1 MALKQQKEINILLL
15 GETGVGKST
24 FINAFANY
32 LTYETMEEAEKG
44 ELISLIPTEFTVT
57 DADYQER
64 RVKIGD
70 DINEINKIGQS
81 ATQQCKAYC
90 FTYGN
95 ILVRLID
102 TPGVGDTR
110 GIEQDKMNF
119 ANLLSFIGEYD
130 EIHLICILLK
140 PNNSRITV
148 TFEFCVKQLLCHL
161 QKSASKNMIFLFTN
175 ARSTFYRPGDT
186 STSLREILKEIQSR
200 PPFVEIPF
208 KKETIYCLD
217 NEAFR
222 FLVALY
228 NGIKFEDDERNNF
241 SQSWSKSVTK
251 CSRLV
256 NYIIEGTDGL
266 GLPPHK
272 VKDTISV
279 NEARRLIVG
288 LSQPIADIANNIE
301 ANLKVLSQHER
312 EISNYDGTIEGLKSM
327 LYIPELEI
335 GVTKPHNPFNIFGW
349 VTHGINVVGH
359 YLTYYNSYA
368 VEQRKRMTAEL
379 KTKEDA
385 KKAIESLVKTL
396 QETSKSYTEEKD
408 TITKASAKFAVF
420 LKNNA
425 IAPYNDTFKDYLEHL
440 IENQKTKSKDESI
453 IKENINGLQKIIDEY
468 EKEKKILEDAIDLGN
483 KESCDVSAK
492 QIIDIIN
499 ELYHLKIAGQKIK
512 ELHDLQQG
520 GRVADNQQREIV
532 HNVSNKKT
540 GMFGKLT
547 QLLKLSK

>member
-241 SQSWSKSVTK
+241 SQSWSKSVTE

-335 GVTKPHNPFNIFGW
+335 GVTKPDNPFNIFGW

>member
-1 MALKQQKEINILLL
+1 
-15 GETGVGKST
+15 
-24 FINAFANY
+24 
-32 LTYETMEEAEKG
+32 
-44 ELISLIPTEFTVT
+44 
-57 DADYQER
+57 
-64 RVKIGD
+64 
-70 DINEINKIGQS
+70 
-81 ATQQCKAYC
+81 
-90 FTYGN
+90 
-95 ILVRLID
+95 
-102 TPGVGDTR
+102 
-110 GIEQDKMNF
+110 
-119 ANLLSFIGEYD
+119 
-130 EIHLICILLK
+130 
-140 PNNSRITV
+140 
-148 TFEFCVKQLLCHL
+148 
-161 QKSASKNMIFLFTN
+161 
-175 ARSTFYRPGDT
+175 
-186 STSLREILKEIQSR
+186 
-200 PPFVEIPF
+200 
-208 KKETIYCLD
+208 
-217 NEAFR
+217 
-222 FLVALY
+222 
-228 NGIKFEDDERNNF
+228 
-241 SQSWSKSVTK
+241 
-251 CSRLV
+251 
-256 NYIIEGTDGL
+256 
-266 GLPPHK
+266 
-272 VKDTISV
+272 
-279 NEARRLIVG
+279 
-288 LSQPIADIANNIE
+288 
-301 ANLKVLSQHER
+301 
-312 EISNYDGTIEGLKSM
+312 
-327 LYIPELEI
+327 
-335 GVTKPHNPFNIFGW
+335 
-349 VTHGINVVGH
+349 
-359 YLTYYNSYA
+359 
-368 VEQRKRMTAEL
+368 MTAEL